1 MYDKAIKIL
10 ENCAEMYECE
20 LNIKSMGSAKSGNSD
35 QELAEYVCEIAK
47 ETNLFDKLELKRG
60 KGGGSEDYTY
70 MMERVQSQGGLA
82 TFMGLG
88 ADLGGWS
95 HHTDHFDINEEALVK
110 GVAIFS
116 LVAYKKLAK

>member
-1 MYDKAIKIL
+1 M
-10 ENCAEMYECE
+10 
-20 LNIKSMGSAKSGNSD
+20 S
-35 QELAEYVCEIAK
+35 
-47 ETNLFDKLELKRG
+47 RG

-70 MMERVQSQGGLA
+70 MMERVQSKGGLA

-95 HHTDHFDINEEALVK
+95 HHTDHFDIDEQALVK

-116 LVAYKKLAK
+116 LVANKKLK